1 MSAYEDDGPAIDEG
15 PVVVRRTI
23 HEAALR
29 FEKSMGP
36 GAPGA
41 IGEAQDRMDKAYKA
55 ARPRAAARWRAIYR
69 YLMGLA
75 AVARR
80 TRTVILETGE
90 SYDFENDRVIRPRA
104 RSGVKRGG
112 GPAAD
117 EPGRNRRR
125 RSGKGSR

>member
-1 MSAYEDDGPAIDEG
+1 MVNYEDEDPTREEG
-15 PVVVRRTI
+15 PIVVRRTI
-23 HEAALR
+23 YEAALR

-104 RSGVKRGG
+104 RSAIKKGG

-117 EPGRNRRR
+117 GAGRNRRR

>member
-1 MSAYEDDGPAIDEG
+1 MTAYEDGDPANDDG

-41 IGEAQDRMDKAYKA
+41 IGEAQDRMDKAHKA
-55 ARPRAAARWRAIYR
+55 GKRRAAARWREIYR

-75 AVARR
+75 AVAK
-80 TRTVILETGE
+80 RTVILETGE

-112 GPAAD
+112 GPAGD
-117 EPGRNRRR
+117 EAGRNRRR
-125 RSGKGSR
+125 RSDKGSR

>member
-1 MSAYEDDGPAIDEG
+1 MTTYKDDDPAIDEG

-23 HEAALR
+23 YEAALR

-55 ARPRAAARWRAIYR
+55 GRPRAAARWTAIYR

-90 SYDFENDRVIRPRA
+90 SYDFENDRVIRPRG
-104 RSGVKRGG
+104 RNGVKRGG
-112 GPAAD
+112 APAGD
-117 EPGRNRRR
+117 EAGRNRRR
-125 RSGKGSR
+125 RSDKGSR

>member
-1 MSAYEDDGPAIDEG
+1 MVNYEDEDPTREEG
-15 PVVVRRTI
+15 PIVVRRTI
-23 HEAALR
+23 YEAALR

-41 IGEAQDRMDKAYKA
+41 IGEAQDRMDKAYQA
-55 ARPRAAARWRAIYR
+55 GRPRAAARWRAIYR

-75 AVARR
+75 AVAKRA
-80 TRTVILETGE
+80 RTVILETGE

-104 RSGVKRGG
+104 RSAVKKGG

-117 EPGRNRRR
+117 GAGRNRRR